1 MFIKG
6 EKNVKGDKEMKEEV
20 KEMESG
26 LENF

>member
-20 KEMESG
+20 KEMESA